1 MAGSDTV
8 KQAGLSKPTRAAS
21 SDVSEVDRV
30 FWLAMRRCLLL
41 GVDAIEKR
49 WGVGNAERRLERY
62 GDPRHDP

>member
-1 MAGSDTV
+1 MAASATD
-8 KQAGLSKPTRAAS
+8 KQAGLSMPTQE
-21 SDVSEVDRV
+21 VSEADRV

-62 GDPRHDP
+62 GDPRRE

>member
-1 MAGSDTV
+1 MAACDTD
-8 KQAGLSKPTRAAS
+8 KRAGLSKATQE
-21 SDVSEVDRV
+21 VSEADRV

-62 GDPRHDP
+62 CDPRRE